1 MARRPGHDGISTE
14 AVAEPNELMMKGHII
29 VPLYFDNQFSEK
41 PVLRPG
47 EGRLINKQSPTTHY
61 KSWRTS
67 HWTPSAS

>member
-41 PVLRPG
+41 PVY
-47 EGRLINKQSPTTHY
+47 Q
-61 KSWRTS
+61 
-67 HWTPSAS
+67 PSAEDIGRSEQLDECIALFSPIDTPVPS